1 MVPPLWKTLG
11 QFLKKLNTQPAS
23 ALLGVLSQRNADLC
37 PHGTLPVNT
46 EPQLYCRNA
55 GNREHP
61 DVLGGVSAWT
71 VVQPQLGTLLP
82 REKEQIPA
90 TRHDLGESPEN

>member
-23 ALLGVLSQRNADLC
+23 ALLGVLSRRNADLC
-37 PHGTLPVNT
+37 PHGTLPASAHHSLLQKCW
-46 EPQLYCRNA
+46 EPGTPGCPR
-55 GNREHP
+55 R
-61 DVLGGVSAWT
+61 GVCLDSGAATAWDT
-71 VVQPQLGTLLP
+71 TP

-90 TRHDLGESPEN
+90 TSHDLGESPEN